1 MFDMERHCVAAEIA
15 LLLVLRGAPQGE
27 CRLSKLEIII
37 HDLVLLNAALALNA
51 PNIHRVRSMQPRT
64 VPHGGATK
72 GIKQIPCPS
81 GTEA

>member
-15 LLLVLRGAPQGE
+15 LLLVLRGSLQGE

-37 HDLVLLNAALALNA
+37 HDLVLLNAVLALNA
-51 PNIHRVRSMQPRT
+51 PLIHRVRSMQSQT
-64 VPHGGATK
+64 VPHGGATI

-81 GTEA
+81 GIEA